1 VYFTLAISAATP
13 EACAAL
19 VSAATGTD
27 PRVLPIPGPP
37 SVTWRAADERAALVC
52 WGLPPDGDQVTASHA
67 GTIWADRG
75 TLHAR
80 TGVARV
86 DPVYLAEVR
95 GAAVVSDRACW
106 AAAVTGRLDTHD
118 PVMAG
123 AFLAVGY
130 PVGAVTPFRG
140 VRALG
145 CDQRLTVTAARLT
158 VTAARLTVTSA
169 DGGDGDGGTVAGRAG
184 GGRYGGG
191 RYGAVAGAL
200 VDAVRPAGES
210 GVQVELSLTGGKD
223 SRLIAAA
230 LTAAKVPFRART
242 HGFASH
248 PDVVVAA
255 MIASRLGVEH
265 VVTEPRPADAG
276 QPPDEA
282 DLLARLRSA
291 VLMSDGML
299 SAFENIGRPDP
310 RYAAE
315 PVQAGG
321 HGGELLR
328 GGYAPP
334 AWTDRRPARAWSDAR
349 GVELF
354 RRLTTRRAG
363 LLRPRPAAAYLA
375 SLAPYAAALRR
386 GSLRTLDDFY
396 LANRAGR
403 WSAAARQAY
412 LMRSPLL
419 QPFFDDRVVRAA
431 RGVPLPDRITD
442 RLHRGV
448 LAELCP
454 HLLNL
459 PLAGSGWKS
468 GPRVPGV
475 PAARAASGPG
485 SAGPGS
491 PGPGTPGPAGTE
503 PGGGAD
509 WRRAYG
515 EQMARLLREYTLDL
529 GAAGG
534 LFDLV
539 RRPAAERVLRPP
551 HADPAAAWALATMA
565 ALLSGDWLNAREV
578 SRGRT
583 SSPPARRTAR
593 LPQA

>member
-1 VYFTLAISAATP
+1 VYFTLAISAVTP
-13 EACAAL
+13 EACAGL
-19 VSAATGTD
+19 VSAATSTD
-27 PRVLPIPGPP
+27 PRVMPIAGPP

-95 GAAVVSDRACW
+95 EAAVVSDRACW

-145 CDQRLTVTAARLT
+145 CDQRLTATGAR
-158 VTAARLTVTSA
+158 VTVTSA
-169 DGGDGDGGTVAGRAG
+169 GGDGGTLAGRAD
-184 GGRYGGG
+184 GG

-310 RYAAE
+310 RHAAE

-334 AWTDRRPARAWSDAR
+334 AWTDRKPARAWSDAR

-363 LLRPRPAAAYLA
+363 LLRPGPAAAYLA

-412 LMRSPLL
+412 LLRSPLL

-431 RGVPLPDRITD
+431 RVVPLPDRITD

-454 HLLNL
+454 DLLDL

-468 GPRVPGV
+468 GPRVPGG
-475 PAARAASGPG
+475 PAAQAASGPG
-485 SAGPGS
+485 SSAPGS
-491 PGPGTPGPAGTE
+491 PGPAGTE

-515 EQMARLLREYTLDL
+515 EQMARLLREYTLDF

-565 ALLSGDWLNAREV
+565 ALLSSDWLNAREV
-578 SRGRT
+578 SRGRI

-593 LPQA
+593 LPRA

>member
-1 VYFTLAISAATP
+1 MA
-13 EACAAL
+13 AAL
-19 VSAATGTD
+19 
-27 PRVLPIPGPP
+27 L
-37 SVTWRAADERAALVC
+37 
-52 WGLPPDGDQVTASHA
+52 
-67 GTIWADRG
+67 
-75 TLHAR
+75 
-80 TGVARV
+80 
-86 DPVYLAEVR
+86 
-95 GAAVVSDRACW
+95 
-106 AAAVTGRLDTHD
+106 
-118 PVMAG
+118 
-123 AFLAVGY
+123 
-130 PVGAVTPFRG
+130 
-140 VRALG
+140 
-145 CDQRLTVTAARLT
+145 
-158 VTAARLTVTSA
+158 
-169 DGGDGDGGTVAGRAG
+169 
-184 GGRYGGG
+184 
-191 RYGAVAGAL
+191 
-200 VDAVRPAGES
+200 DAVRPAGEP

-255 MIASRLGVEH
+255 MIASLLGVEH
-265 VVTEPRPADAG
+265 VVTEPRPADTGPPSDTGPPASAG
-276 QPPDEA
+276 PSPDEA

-334 AWTDRRPARAWSDAR
+334 AWTDRRPARAWSEAR

-363 LLRPRPAAAYLA
+363 LLRPAPAAAYLA
-375 SLAPYAAALRR
+375 SLAPYAIALRR

-431 RGVPLPDRITD
+431 RSVPLPERITD

-448 LAELCP
+448 LAALCP
-454 HLLNL
+454 ELLDL

-475 PAARAASGPG
+475 PAAQPGQAASGP
-485 SAGPGS
+485 AG
-491 PGPGTPGPAGTE
+491 AE

-551 HADPAAAWALATMA
+551 HADPAAAWALATLA

-578 SRGRT
+578 SPGRT

-593 LPQA
+593 LPRR

>member
-1 VYFTLAISAATP
+1 MYFTLAISAAAP
-13 EACAAL
+13 ETCAGL
-19 VSAATGTD
+19 VSAATATD
-27 PRVLPIPGPP
+27 PRVMPVPGPP
-37 SVTWRAADERAALVC
+37 SVTWRAPDERVALVV
-52 WGLPPDGDQVTASHA
+52 WGLPPGGGRVTASYA
-67 GTIWADRG
+67 GTIWADQG

-86 DPVYLAEVR
+86 DPVYLAEVP
-95 GAAVVSDRACW
+95 GAVVVSDRACW
-106 AAAVTGRLDTHD
+106 AAAVTGRLGAHNA
-118 PVMAG
+118 VMAG

-145 CDQRLTVTAARLT
+145 CAQQLTVTGARLT
-158 VTAARLTVTSA
+158 ETGARLTQTLAGGADSA
-169 DGGDGDGGTVAGRAG
+169 PARPAAG
-184 GGRYGGG
+184 GGRC
-191 RYGAVAGAL
+191 APVAAAL
-200 VDAVRPAGES
+200 LDAVRPANES

-255 MIASRLGVEH
+255 MIAHRLGVEH
-265 VVTEPRPADAG
+265 VVTEPRPADTGPSADTGQPASAG
-276 QPPDEA
+276 QSPDEA

-334 AWTDRRPARAWSDAR
+334 AWTDRRPARAWSEAR

-363 LLRPRPAAAYLA
+363 LLRPGPAAAYLA
-375 SLAPYAAALRR
+375 SLAPYAVALGR

-419 QPFFDDRVVRAA
+419 QPFFDDRVVRTA
-431 RGVPLPDRITD
+431 RSVPLPDRITD

-454 HLLNL
+454 DLLDL

-475 PAARAASGPG
+475 PAAQAAS
-485 SAGPGS
+485 GPGS
-491 PGPGTPGPAGTE
+491 PGPGSPGPGGAE

-583 SSPPARRTAR
+583 SSPPARSTVR
-593 LPQA
+593 LPRA

>member
-1 VYFTLAISAATP
+1 MYFTLAISAATP
-13 EACAAL
+13 EACARL
-19 VSAATGTD
+19 VSAATGAD
-27 PRVLPIPGPP
+27 PRVMPIPGPP

-52 WGLPPDGDQVTASHA
+52 WGLPPDGDQVTGSHA

-75 TLHAR
+75 TLYAQ

-86 DPVYLAEVR
+86 DPVYLAQVR

-106 AAAVTGRLDTHD
+106 AAAVTGRLDAHD

-130 PVGAVTPFRG
+130 PVGTVTPFRG

-145 CDQRLTVTAARLT
+145 CDQRLTVAG
-158 VTAARLTVTSA
+158 ARLTVTSA
-169 DGGDGDGGTVAGRAG
+169 GGDGGTPAARAG
-184 GGRYGGG
+184 AG

-200 VDAVRPAGES
+200 VDAVRPAGDS

-248 PDVVVAA
+248 PDVVIAA

-310 RYAAE
+310 RHAAE

-363 LLRPRPAAAYLA
+363 LLRPGPAAAYLA
-375 SLAPYAAALRR
+375 SLAPYAAGLRH

-419 QPFFDDRVVRAA
+419 QPFFGDRVVRAA
-431 RGVPLPDRITD
+431 RAVPLPDRITD

-454 HLLNL
+454 DLLDL

-475 PAARAASGPG
+475 PAAQAAS
-485 SAGPGS
+485 GPGS
-491 PGPGTPGPAGTE
+491 PGPGGTE

-539 RRPAAERVLRPP
+539 RLPAAERVLRPP
-551 HADPAAAWALATMA
+551 QADPAAAWALATMA

-593 LPQA
+593 LPRA